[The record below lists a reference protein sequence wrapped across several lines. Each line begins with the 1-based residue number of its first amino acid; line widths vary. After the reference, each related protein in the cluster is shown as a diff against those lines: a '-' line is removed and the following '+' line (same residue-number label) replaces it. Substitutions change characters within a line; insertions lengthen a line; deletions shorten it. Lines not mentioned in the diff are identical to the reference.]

1 MIKKY
6 NNFINEKIN
15 DYRYPYE
22 RIFIFIET
30 LDDFLKIVEEFKKLF
45 NININYNQSYISRI
59 TNHLALSVNDFY
71 HIMEIKQLDVN
82 ANTLFTCFTYNTMPI
97 DELLDKIDY
106 CIDIGNIPR
115 NYYNRKDVLYP
126 NNYYRLNELLILKN
140 PPFNSIY
147 NKSIEN
153 SYESLLNKLEGP
165 SEDDFWNYVKDFN
178 ASEMLYKS
186 IKNDFVFGVKKAI
199 DKGAEIKNDDIFIA
213 LSNYS
218 YNVVKYLKSNFEFH
232 IKKKHINIYII
243 QLIEDNRLDI
253 IKLFEDVIK
262 EYSKDDDYI
271 FRKSLE
277 LNKIDIFKYLLNL
290 GFNIH
295 NSNEFLLRKYCE
307 NLDYDRTKLLLEL
320 GADVNIFGGYLIE
333 KAAVKLSL
341 KMVQLLIE
349 YGIKFRNYDKLIKVL
364 NERLET
370 YKHRNYDIQVDL
382 SEKIIQIIK
391 LYNNKSI

>member
-1 MIKKY
+1 MIKNY
-6 NNFINEKIN
+6 KI
-15 DYRYPYE
+15 
-22 RIFIFIET
+22 
-30 LDDFLKIVEEFKKLF
+30 
-45 NININYNQSYISRI
+45 
-59 TNHLALSVNDFY
+59 
-71 HIMEIKQLDVN
+71 
-82 ANTLFTCFTYNTMPI
+82 FT
-97 DELLDKIDY
+97 
-106 CIDIGNIPR
+106 
-115 NYYNRKDVLYP
+115 
-126 NNYYRLNELLILKN
+126 
-140 PPFNSIY
+140 
-147 NKSIEN
+147 
-153 SYESLLNKLEGP
+153 ESLLNKLEGP
-165 SEDDFWNYVKDFN
+165 SENDLWNYVKDFN

-186 IKNDFVFGVKKAI
+186 IKNDFVFGIKKAI
-199 DKGAEIKNDDIFIA
+199 DKGAEIENDDIFIA

-232 IKKKHINIYII
+232 IKKHHINTYII
-243 QLIEDNRLDI
+243 QLMEDNRLDI

-295 NSNEFLLRKYCE
+295 DNNEFLLRKYCE
-307 NLDYDRTKLLLEL
+307 NLDYDRTKLLLEI

-341 KMVQLLIE
+341 KMVQLLID
-349 YGIKFRNYDKLIKVL
+349 YGIKFRDYDKLIKIL

-370 YKHRNYDIQVDL
+370 YKHRNDVIQVDL

-391 LYNNKSI
+391 LYNKKSI